1 MTTPC
6 HIYMKM
12 LCADIKKKFI
22 HHLHGLIHPLLIT
35 TTTTKATKMAS
46 YPKRRWEKGGINKTR
61 GKKETWKFLKLGSLI
76 TFFPVAWVTRSTSTI
91 FFYQNADNKKKLC
104 RQTSK
109 TRTRKR
115 RRKKIEMRGKFIIL
129 IVKIGFQ

>member
-22 HHLHGLIHPLLIT
+22 HHLHGLIHPLLI

-91 FFYQNADNKKKLC
+91 FFYQNADNKKKTLS
-104 RQTSK
+104 RNKQDK
-109 TRTRKR
+109 NK
-115 RRKKIEMRGKFIIL
+115 KKKKEKIEMRGKFIIL